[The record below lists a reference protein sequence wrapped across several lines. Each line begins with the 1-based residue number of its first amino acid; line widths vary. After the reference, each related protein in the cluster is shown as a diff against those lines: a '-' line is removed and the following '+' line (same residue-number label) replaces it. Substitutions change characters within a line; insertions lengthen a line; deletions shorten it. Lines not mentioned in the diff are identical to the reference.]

1 MQEDWEN
8 IEQRLLERGYRRM
21 FWFKAGIALLWVLG
35 ITIGV
40 GLAAMFRH

>member
-1 MQEDWEN
+1 MQEDWKN
-8 IEQRLLERGYRRM
+8 IEQQLRQRGYRRAY
-21 FWFKAGIALLWVLG
+21 WFKAGIALLWVLS